1 MAIGL
6 GQMLIGGLLG
16 NEIGKNGGISG
27 LLGGLTGDNKGRVT
41 DEEMATHQMPDG
53 TTMPGA
59 THPEGGY
66 NQAPQQQAQ
75 APQQQSGGFMSGIN
89 NLSQSQLAKLGMG
102 FNSMRMHPDA
112 NLAASFQKT
121 IDTSVS
127 NKTKNLTVK
136 QLRKMGHTN
145 IADLVESGVM
155 SVKDASAALSKN
167 MGNPGDAKGYVE
179 WLKGEAQKPGQE
191 HFAQYAEMLGFNPTD
206 SMMKDIT
213 TMVTNDLGM
222 GDANT
227 KITFSTPKVNQ
238 ETGAEYV
245 VRTDPNAEPD
255 KQITIVNTGN
265 TLPTTLEIAAA
276 DSQAKIL
283 AADKAKAVT
292 TGAQAF
298 QDAQALE
305 GDIYDYTIALD
316 NLTVTDPLTGVKT
329 FTDEKARTGWIANKL
344 PAMKKETSALRRI
357 ANIMGIKVINMATFG
372 ALSEREMA
380 MAMATNLDLQ
390 LPGQEL
396 VPFIEEMIEAKR
408 KFANVLYQRTY
419 DLTSNP
425 EMTYTQWQLDTTEK
439 ALEHDKYRYYNL
451 SDAQK
456 AQLEGLVEAR
466 GLPEGYTGQM
476 IWNSFNLETRKGF

>member
-16 NEIGKNGGISG
+16 NEIGKKGGLGG
-27 LLGGLTGDNKGRVT
+27 LLGGMGGDKP
-41 DEEMATHQMPDG
+41 QMP
-53 TTMPGA
+53 
-59 THPEGGY
+59 E
-66 NQAPQQQAQ
+66 QPQQTAQ
-75 APQQQSGGFMSGIN
+75 APQQQGGGFMDMIN
-89 NLSQSQLAKLGMG
+89 NISPEKMARMGMG
-102 FNSMRMHPDA
+102 FNSMRLRPDA

-121 IDTSVS
+121 IDSGVA

-136 QLRKMGHTN
+136 QLRKMGHGN
-145 IADLVESGVM
+145 IADLVQSGVM

-206 SMMKDIT
+206 AMMKDIT

-238 ETGAEYV
+238 ETGEEYV

-265 TLPTTLEIAAA
+265 TLPTTLELAAA

-283 AADKAKAVT
+283 AADKQKAVT

-305 GDIYDYTIALD
+305 GDIYNYTIALD
-316 NLTVTDPLTGVKT
+316 QLTNIDPTTGARV
-329 FTDEKARTGWIANKL
+329 FTDDKARTGWIANQL
-344 PAMKKETSALRRI
+344 PAMKRETALLRRV
-357 ANIMGIKVINMATFG
+357 ANVMGISVINMATFG

-396 VPFIEEMIEAKR
+396 VPYIEEMIEAKR
-408 KFANVLYQRTY
+408 KLANVLYQRTS

-425 EMTYTQWQLDTTEK
+425 EMTYTQWMKDTTAK
-439 ALEHDKYRYYNL
+439 ALDHDKYRYHNL
-451 SDAQK
+451 SEAQK
-456 AQLEGLVEAR
+456 KQLEGLVESN
-466 GLPEGYTGQM
+466 GLPEGWTGQM